1 MSSKFVPQWCATNS
15 YCFWSQPGGC
25 DTFRLSNLK
34 SQHHHP
40 QINYC
45 RKKEASRHQCFR
57 KFAPICS
64 RCGVSSHWLIWT
76 LANLLCGRKT
86 NYKDQ
91 ISPTKTL
98 KLKYPCGINV
108 IRPVKRKRFV
118 GKGLGQTGAK
128 QVVGV
133 VGVVPPLP
141 FIPTSHN
148 PNLLKK
154 GPVFHT
160 FQSLSF
166 GETPGGP
173 SARRWQGTANTA
185 CVHSSGKIN
194 FEAAHRKSP
203 QNFSGTKK
211 KTWPFKLRRRIW
223 IAIFHFVKFL
233 RG

>member
-1 MSSKFVPQWCATNS
+1 MLQEICANMFKMWCLLALADLNTGEFVVWKENELQ
-15 YCFWSQPGGC
+15 G
-25 DTFRLSNLK
+25 SNQSDQDPEIEVPL
-34 SQHHHP
+34 
-40 QINYC
+40 
-45 RKKEASRHQCFR
+45 
-57 KFAPICS
+57 
-64 RCGVSSHWLIWT
+64 WT
-76 LANLLCGRKT
+76 K
-86 NYKDQ
+86 
-91 ISPTKTL
+91 
-98 KLKYPCGINV
+98 V

-211 KTWPFKLRRRIW
+211 KHGPSN
-223 IAIFHFVKFL
+223 
-233 RG
+233 